1 MPVNI
6 DLQMKRGAK
15 SKQPPA
21 WNDDGALASNSPAP
35 PRQQKWERAGYD
47 LTASARFCDRCAMT
61 FSEGY
66 TWPGLGMPLVL
77 CRDCTE
83 DIEASVESYGEPP
96 ERSKARLMDRL
107 RGIGA

>member
-1 MPVNI
+1 
-6 DLQMKRGAK
+6 MKRG
-15 SKQPPA
+15 SKHRRHRDRI
-21 WNDDGALASNSPAP
+21 DDHPVDAP
-35 PRQQKWERAGYD
+35 PPTAKRQQKFERAGFD
-47 LTASARFCDRCAMT
+47 LTAAARLCDRCAMT

-107 RGIGA
+107 RSIGA

>member
-1 MPVNI
+1 
-6 DLQMKRGAK
+6 
-15 SKQPPA
+15 
-21 WNDDGALASNSPAP
+21 
-35 PRQQKWERAGYD
+35 
-47 LTASARFCDRCAMT
+47 MT

-107 RGIGA
+107 RGIGVYSSMGCFTPPPFLRLVSATG

>member
-1 MPVNI
+1 
-6 DLQMKRGAK
+6 MKRGAK
-15 SKQPPA
+15 TRQRRWRGDAGPTATDAPPA
-21 WNDDGALASNSPAP
+21 QP
-35 PRQQKWERAGYD
+35 QKKFERAGYD
-47 LTASARFCDRCAMT
+47 LTAATRFCDRCAMT

-107 RGIGA
+107 RNIGA